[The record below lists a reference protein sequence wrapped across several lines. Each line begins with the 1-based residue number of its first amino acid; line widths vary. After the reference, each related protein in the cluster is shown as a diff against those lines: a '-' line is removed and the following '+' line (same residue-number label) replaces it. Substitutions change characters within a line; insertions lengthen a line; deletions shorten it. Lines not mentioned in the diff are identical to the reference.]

1 MSKLFAYAGT
11 CVVNGATVYKF
22 ANDEGRAAVLAKLGA
37 TDVNMLKL
45 PFSMGKEAAVDYL
58 GAQGITAGK
67 MPRVAKVA
75 KVAKTATVAVPVTK
89 TKRVGDKPRKG
100 QDPNQFVEEWF
111 ADKAAKLAKKAAYHS
126 GPRAAF
132 FLTKNSHFSIII
144 E

>member
-45 PFSMGKEAAVDYL
+45 PFTMGKEAAVDWL

-75 KVAKTATVAVPVTK
+75 KPAKIAKTTTVAVPVTK
-89 TKRVGDKPRKG
+89 SRRVGDKPRKG
-100 QDPNQFVEEWF
+100 QSVEQFVDEWF
-111 ADKAAKLAKKAAYHS
+111 ADKAAKLAKKAA
-126 GPRAAF
+126 
-132 FLTKNSHFSIII
+132 
-144 E
+144 

>member
-100 QDPNQFVEEWF
+100 HDPDQFVEEWF
-111 ADKAAKLAKKAAYHS
+111 ADKAAKLAKKAA
-126 GPRAAF
+126 
-132 FLTKNSHFSIII
+132 
-144 E
+144 

>member
-22 ANDEGRAAVLAKLGA
+22 ANDEGRAAVLVKLGA

-67 MPRVAKVA
+67 MPRVAKTATVAKVA

-111 ADKAAKLAKKAAYHS
+111 ADKAAKLAKKAA
-126 GPRAAF
+126 
-132 FLTKNSHFSIII
+132 
-144 E
+144 

>member
-1 MSKLFAYAGT
+1 MSNLFAYAGT

-67 MPRVAKVA
+67 MPRVAK
-75 KVAKTATVAVPVTK
+75 TATVAVPVTK

-100 QDPNQFVEEWF
+100 QDPEEFVAEWF
-111 ADKAAKLAKKAAYHS
+111 ADKAVKLAKKAA
-126 GPRAAF
+126 
-132 FLTKNSHFSIII
+132 
-144 E
+144 